1 MYSNIEVMIMLESGI
16 VGNSSLEISRSTK
29 GEYSYSLK
37 IYFSG
42 SSINSIKRV
51 VDRSLTG
58 LSYLEQKF
66 GIGAKD
72 KLDSDEK

>member
-1 MYSNIEVMIMLESGI
+1 MLESGI

-66 GIGAKD
+66 GISSKE
-72 KLDSDEK
+72 KIDSDEK

>member
-1 MYSNIEVMIMLESGI
+1 MSESGI

-42 SSINSIKRV
+42 SSVSSIKRV

-66 GIGAKD
+66 GICSKE
-72 KLDSDEK
+72 KLDSDDK

>member
-1 MYSNIEVMIMLESGI
+1 MLESGI

-42 SSINSIKRV
+42 SSVNSIKRV
-51 VDRSLTG
+51 VDRSLNG

-66 GIGAKD
+66 GIRAKD
-72 KLDSDEK
+72 KLDSDDE

>member
-42 SSINSIKRV
+42 SSISSIKRV

-58 LSYLEQKF
+58 LIYLEQKF
-66 GIGAKD
+66 GISSKE
-72 KLDSDEK
+72 KIDSDEK

>member
-66 GIGAKD
+66 GISSKE
-72 KLDSDEK
+72 KIDSDEK